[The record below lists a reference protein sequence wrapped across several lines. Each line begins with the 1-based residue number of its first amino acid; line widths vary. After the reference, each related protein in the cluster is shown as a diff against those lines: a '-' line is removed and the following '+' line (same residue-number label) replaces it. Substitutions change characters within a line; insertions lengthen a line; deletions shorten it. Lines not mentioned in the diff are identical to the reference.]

1 MVLTVP
7 VRTDGERVSHSRR
20 AVLRAALGAVA
31 ATVSA
36 PAVTG
41 CDSGKPASSRAQQP
55 DPLNPLYAATSALLA
70 RYEATI
76 AALPALAPG
85 LTPLRDDHR
94 QHLRALAREIG
105 PGLASVSGGA
115 SGGPSPATDVP
126 ADSLSAIAALAA
138 VEKEAA
144 TAARAACLAAPS
156 YRAALLGSIAAAR
169 ASHGEVLV

>member
-7 VRTDGERVSHSRR
+7 VRTDGERVSHGRR
-20 AVLRAALGAVA
+20 AVLRAALGAFA

-36 PAVTG
+36 PALTG
-41 CDSGKPASSRAQQP
+41 CTAGQPARARVPRP
-55 DPLNPLYAATSALLA
+55 DPLNPIYAGTAALLA
-70 RYEATI
+70 RYEATM

-85 LTPLRDDHR
+85 LTPLCDDHR

-105 PGLASVSGGA
+105 PGLAAASGGP
-115 SGGPSPATDVP
+115 SGPSPATDVP

-138 VEKEAA
+138 AEKEAA
-144 TAARAACLAAPS
+144 AAARAACLAAPS